1 MYLVKQSLIHCCTI
15 FRDIA
20 AKENVTLKAGDTLT
34 VEANVEGEPP
44 AHEIV
49 WTLAGKELVQGAGNG
64 IYIDNSKAYK
74 SNLAKDSL
82 TRRDQGTLTCS
93 ATNME
98 GKSSCSIEVSI
109 VAKPEMPQD
118 RLLVS
123 NISRSSCRL
132 NWKAPKDD
140 GGLPLEYIIEKYTAN
155 GDSWAVH
162 VSNSHCLKITQN
174 VAFEP

>member
-1 MYLVKQSLIHCCTI
+1 M
-15 FRDIA
+15 
-20 AKENVTLKAGDTLT
+20 
-34 VEANVEGEPP
+34 
-44 AHEIV
+44 
-49 WTLAGKELVQGAGNG
+49 
-64 IYIDNSKAYK
+64 AYK
-74 SNLAKDSL
+74 SNLTKDSL

-93 ATNME
+93 AANME

-162 VSNSHCLKITQN
+162 GTTSGTAYDLLTSRMAMNTDSR
-174 VAFEP
+174 